1 MQDVLELQ
9 EIDDLPLDRLA
20 MGPLFPRGPPVV
32 EAAGEHAGF
41 QMDVAADLHVVEHG
55 HAAEER
61 DVLEGARDPQLG
73 ALVRPQARDVAA
85 GEHDAAAG
93 GRVDPADAIE
103 DAGLAGAVRA
113 DDGEERA
120 GLDGEAHPGQGGH
133 AAEAQVQVV
142 QSEQ

>member
-1 MQDVLELQ
+1 M
-9 EIDDLPLDRLA
+9 PRKSA
-20 MGPLFPRGPPVV
+20 MFWK
-32 EAAGEHAGF
+32 
-41 QMDVAADLHVVEHG
+41 
-55 HAAEER
+55 
-61 DVLEGARDPQLG
+61 
-73 ALVRPQARDVAA
+73 VRAIPSCR
-85 GEHDAAAG
+85 
-93 GRVDPADAIE
+93 RVDPADAIE